1 MSPLRDVSY
10 VICAGIAALFCALTA
25 FIWKSGFP
33 KIMAALMS
41 VSMASHVLE
50 RVLATPTPWLRPVA
64 FCRVL
69 LSLSAVLLF
78 FVSGQSH
85 PTSDTAASKLQ
96 SCGSV
101 TIFVCRD
108 FHARSLMISLFGK
121 NEPEP
126 TLLERLKK
134 SVSKTKAA
142 LAETVDTIFLG
153 ERKIDPSI
161 LKDLETALL
170 SADLGVKPTREILDA
185 VREKMDRN
193 ALADAAQLKREIK
206 SHIIRILNAPVRPD
220 VAASGI
226 STSQNGSGTRVIFI
240 VGVNGAGKTTS
251 IGKLANRL
259 RQEGRSVV
267 LCAADTFR
275 AAAVEQLEIWA
286 QRNGIEVIK
295 QKSGADPAAV
305 VFDAVAAAKARS
317 ADVVIV
323 DTAGRL
329 HTKSNLM
336 AELEKMKR
344 TAAKVI
350 PGAPHDVLLVLDAT
364 TGQNGLAQAR
374 EFTSTVG
381 ITGIILTKLDGT
393 AKGGIVVAISR
404 ELGLPIRFVGTGEQI
419 NDMVPFDAEAYANS
433 LFD

>member
-1 MSPLRDVSY
+1 
-10 VICAGIAALFCALTA
+10 
-25 FIWKSGFP
+25 
-33 KIMAALMS
+33 
-41 VSMASHVLE
+41 
-50 RVLATPTPWLRPVA
+50 
-64 FCRVL
+64 
-69 LSLSAVLLF
+69 
-78 FVSGQSH
+78 
-85 PTSDTAASKLQ
+85 
-96 SCGSV
+96 
-101 TIFVCRD
+101 
-108 FHARSLMISLFGK
+108 MISLFGK

-126 TLLERLKK
+126 TLLDKLKA
-134 SVSKTKAA
+134 SVSKTKAV
-142 LAETVDTIFLG
+142 LSETVDNIFQG
-153 ERKIDPSI
+153 EKKIDAAL
-161 LKDLETALL
+161 LKQLETALL
-170 SADLGVKPTREILDA
+170 SADLGVRTTREILDS
-185 VREKMDRN
+185 VREKLDRN
-193 ALADAAQLKREIK
+193 ALSDGNQLKREIK
-206 SHIIRILNAPVRPD
+206 THIAKILVAS
-220 VAASGI
+220 AASVPLAAGPLAGPMTGI
-226 STSQNGSGTRVIFI
+226 SANGQGPRVIFV

-259 RQEGRSVV
+259 RKDNFSVM

-286 QRNGIEVIK
+286 HRNSIDVIK

-305 VFDAVAAAKARS
+305 AAAKARGTD
-317 ADVVIV
+317 ALIV

-374 EFTSTVG
+374 EFTSSVRV
-381 ITGIILTKLDGT
+381 TGIILTKLDGT
-393 AKGGIVVAISR
+393 AKGGIVVAIAR

-419 NDMVPFDAEAYANS
+419 NDLVPFDPETYVNS

>member
-1 MSPLRDVSY
+1 
-10 VICAGIAALFCALTA
+10 
-25 FIWKSGFP
+25 
-33 KIMAALMS
+33 
-41 VSMASHVLE
+41 
-50 RVLATPTPWLRPVA
+50 
-64 FCRVL
+64 
-69 LSLSAVLLF
+69 
-78 FVSGQSH
+78 
-85 PTSDTAASKLQ
+85 
-96 SCGSV
+96 
-101 TIFVCRD
+101 
-108 FHARSLMISLFGK
+108 MISLFGK
-121 NEPEP
+121 PEP
-126 TLLERLKK
+126 TLAERLKA

-142 LAETVDTIFLG
+142 LSETVDTIFLG
-153 ERKIDPSI
+153 EKKVDPAL
-161 LKDLETALL
+161 LKQLETALI
-170 SADLGVKPTREILDA
+170 SADLGVGTTREILDA
-185 VREKMDRN
+185 VREKLDRN
-193 ALADAAQLKREIK
+193 ALSDASQLKTEIK
-206 SHIIRILNAPVRPD
+206 SHIVRILNAPVASKTLQPGV
-220 VAASGI
+220 VAGS
-226 STSQNGSGTRVIFI
+226 SNGKGPRVIFI

-259 RQEGRSVV
+259 RMEGLSVI

-305 VFDAVAAAKARS
+305 VYDAVAAAKARS
-317 ADVVIV
+317 SDAVIV

-350 PGAPHDVLLVLDAT
+350 PGAPHDILLVLDAT

-381 ITGIILTKLDGT
+381 VTGIILTKLDGT

-404 ELGLPIRFVGTGEQI
+404 ELALPIRFVGTGEQI
-419 NDMVPFDAEAYANS
+419 NDLVPFDAEIYVNS

>member
-1 MSPLRDVSY
+1 
-10 VICAGIAALFCALTA
+10 
-25 FIWKSGFP
+25 
-33 KIMAALMS
+33 
-41 VSMASHVLE
+41 
-50 RVLATPTPWLRPVA
+50 
-64 FCRVL
+64 
-69 LSLSAVLLF
+69 
-78 FVSGQSH
+78 
-85 PTSDTAASKLQ
+85 
-96 SCGSV
+96 
-101 TIFVCRD
+101 
-108 FHARSLMISLFGK
+108 MISLFGK
-121 NEPEP
+121 PEKVEPS
-126 TLLERLKK
+126 LLERLKA

-142 LAETVDTIFLG
+142 LSESVENIFLG
-153 ERKIDPSI
+153 ERKIDPAL
-161 LKDLETALL
+161 LKQLETALL

-193 ALADAAQLKREIK
+193 ALSDASQLKREIK
-206 SHIIRILNAPVRPD
+206 SHIIRILTMNDGSAPGGM
-220 VAASGI
+220 AAAPAKNPAI
-226 STSQNGSGTRVIFI
+226 SPNGSGPRVIFV

-259 RQEGRSVV
+259 RQEGLNVV

-286 QRNGIEVIK
+286 KRNGIDVIK

-305 VFDAVAAAKARS
+305 VYDAMAAAKARS

-374 EFTSTVG
+374 EFTSAVTV
-381 ITGIILTKLDGT
+381 TGIILTKLDGT
-393 AKGGIVVAISR
+393 AKGGIVVAIAR

-419 NDMVPFDAEAYANS
+419 NDMVPFDADTYANS

>member
-1 MSPLRDVSY
+1 
-10 VICAGIAALFCALTA
+10 
-25 FIWKSGFP
+25 
-33 KIMAALMS
+33 
-41 VSMASHVLE
+41 
-50 RVLATPTPWLRPVA
+50 
-64 FCRVL
+64 
-69 LSLSAVLLF
+69 
-78 FVSGQSH
+78 
-85 PTSDTAASKLQ
+85 
-96 SCGSV
+96 
-101 TIFVCRD
+101 
-108 FHARSLMISLFGK
+108 MISLFGK
-121 NEPEP
+121 PEKVEPS
-126 TLLERLKK
+126 LLERLKA

-142 LAETVDTIFLG
+142 LSDSVENIFLG
-153 ERKIDPSI
+153 ERKIDPGL
-161 LKDLETALL
+161 LKKLETALL

-185 VREKMDRN
+185 VREKLNRH
-193 ALADAAQLKREIK
+193 ALSDASQLKREIK
-206 SHIIRILNAPVRPD
+206 SHIIRILTMSDGQAVQAAGAPKMD
-220 VAASGI
+220 GGAAG
-226 STSQNGSGTRVIFI
+226 STAVTPPQKLGTSSNGTGPRVIFV

-259 RQEGRSVV
+259 RQEGLSVV

-286 QRNGIEVIK
+286 MRNGIDVIK

-305 VFDAVAAAKARS
+305 VFDAMVAAKARN
-317 ADVVIV
+317 ADAVIV

-374 EFTSTVG
+374 EFTSAVTV
-381 ITGIILTKLDGT
+381 TGIILTKLDGT
-393 AKGGIVVAISR
+393 AKGGIVVAIAR

-419 NDMVPFDAEAYANS
+419 NDMVPFDAETYASS

>member
-1 MSPLRDVSY
+1 
-10 VICAGIAALFCALTA
+10 
-25 FIWKSGFP
+25 
-33 KIMAALMS
+33 
-41 VSMASHVLE
+41 
-50 RVLATPTPWLRPVA
+50 
-64 FCRVL
+64 
-69 LSLSAVLLF
+69 
-78 FVSGQSH
+78 
-85 PTSDTAASKLQ
+85 
-96 SCGSV
+96 
-101 TIFVCRD
+101 
-108 FHARSLMISLFGK
+108 MISLFGK
-121 NEPEP
+121 PETVEPS
-126 TLLERLKK
+126 LLERLKA

-142 LAETVDTIFLG
+142 LSESVENLFLG
-153 ERKIDPSI
+153 ERKIDPAL
-161 LKDLETALL
+161 LKKLETALL

-185 VREKMDRN
+185 VREKLDRN
-193 ALADAAQLKREIK
+193 ALTDASQLKREIK
-206 SHIIRILNAPVRPD
+206 SHIVRILTMND
-220 VAASGI
+220 GNAASPTAVASAKNPVN
-226 STSQNGSGTRVIFI
+226 STNGASPRVIFI

-259 RQEGRSVV
+259 RQEGLSVV

-286 QRNGIEVIK
+286 KRNGIDVIK

-305 VFDAVAAAKARS
+305 VYDAMAAAKARG

-336 AELEKMKR
+336 AELDKMKR

-374 EFTSTVG
+374 EFTSTVAV
-381 ITGIILTKLDGT
+381 TGIILTKLDGT
-393 AKGGIVVAISR
+393 AKGGIVVAIAR

-419 NDMVPFDAEAYANS
+419 NDMVPFDAETYASS

>member
-1 MSPLRDVSY
+1 
-10 VICAGIAALFCALTA
+10 
-25 FIWKSGFP
+25 
-33 KIMAALMS
+33 
-41 VSMASHVLE
+41 
-50 RVLATPTPWLRPVA
+50 
-64 FCRVL
+64 
-69 LSLSAVLLF
+69 
-78 FVSGQSH
+78 
-85 PTSDTAASKLQ
+85 
-96 SCGSV
+96 
-101 TIFVCRD
+101 
-108 FHARSLMISLFGK
+108 MITLFGK
-121 NEPEP
+121 PEP
-126 TLLERLKK
+126 TLAERLKA

-142 LAETVDTIFLG
+142 LSETVDTIFLG
-153 ERKIDPSI
+153 ERKIDPTV
-161 LKDLETALL
+161 LKKLETALL

-185 VREKMDRN
+185 VREKLDRN
-193 ALADAAQLKREIK
+193 ALADATQLKREIK
-206 SHIIRILNAPVRPD
+206 SHIQRILNASAKPD
-220 VAASGI
+220 TAGASRI
-226 STSQNGSGTRVIFI
+226 ASSPNGTGTRVIFI

-259 RQEGRSVV
+259 RQEKRSVV
-267 LCAADTFR
+267 LCAGDTFR
-275 AAAVEQLEIWA
+275 AAAIEQLEIWA
-286 QRNGIEVIK
+286 QRNGVEVIK
-295 QKSGADPAAV
+295 QKPGADPAAV
-305 VFDAVAAAKARS
+305 VYDALAAAKARS

-419 NDMVPFDAEAYANS
+419 NDLVPFDAEAYANS
-433 LFD
+433 LFE

>member
-1 MSPLRDVSY
+1 
-10 VICAGIAALFCALTA
+10 
-25 FIWKSGFP
+25 
-33 KIMAALMS
+33 
-41 VSMASHVLE
+41 
-50 RVLATPTPWLRPVA
+50 
-64 FCRVL
+64 
-69 LSLSAVLLF
+69 
-78 FVSGQSH
+78 
-85 PTSDTAASKLQ
+85 
-96 SCGSV
+96 
-101 TIFVCRD
+101 
-108 FHARSLMISLFGK
+108 MISLFGK
-121 NEPEP
+121 PEKVEPS
-126 TLLERLKK
+126 LLERLKA

-142 LAETVDTIFLG
+142 LSETVDNLFLG
-153 ERKIDPSI
+153 ERKIDPAL
-161 LKDLETALL
+161 LKQLETALL
-170 SADLGVKPTREILDA
+170 SADLGVTPTKEILDA
-185 VREKMDRN
+185 VREKLDRN
-193 ALADAAQLKREIK
+193 ALSDAGQLKREIK
-206 SHIIRILNAPVRPD
+206 SHIVRILTMNDGSAAAGTSMPPAKNPVVSP
-220 VAASGI
+220 
-226 STSQNGSGTRVIFI
+226 NGSGPRVIFV

-259 RQEGRSVV
+259 RQEGLSVV

-286 QRNGIEVIK
+286 KRNGIDVIK

-305 VFDAVAAAKARS
+305 VYDAMAAAKARG

-374 EFTSTVG
+374 EFTSAVTV
-381 ITGIILTKLDGT
+381 TGIILTKLDGT
-393 AKGGIVVAISR
+393 AKGGIVVAIAR

-419 NDMVPFDAEAYANS
+419 NDMVPFDAETYANS

>member
-1 MSPLRDVSY
+1 
-10 VICAGIAALFCALTA
+10 
-25 FIWKSGFP
+25 
-33 KIMAALMS
+33 
-41 VSMASHVLE
+41 
-50 RVLATPTPWLRPVA
+50 
-64 FCRVL
+64 
-69 LSLSAVLLF
+69 
-78 FVSGQSH
+78 
-85 PTSDTAASKLQ
+85 
-96 SCGSV
+96 
-101 TIFVCRD
+101 
-108 FHARSLMISLFGK
+108 MISLFGK
-121 NEPEP
+121 PEKVEPS
-126 TLLERLKK
+126 LLERLKA

-142 LAETVDTIFLG
+142 LSETVDNLFLG
-153 ERKIDPSI
+153 ERKIDPAL
-161 LKDLETALL
+161 LKQLETALL

-185 VREKMDRN
+185 VREKLDRN
-193 ALADAAQLKREIK
+193 ALSDASQLKLEIK
-206 SHIIRILNAPVRPD
+206 SHIIRILTMNDGSAAAGASVPPAKNPV
-220 VAASGI
+220 I
-226 STSQNGSGTRVIFI
+226 SPNGSGPRVIFV

-286 QRNGIEVIK
+286 KRNGIDVIK

-305 VFDAVAAAKARS
+305 VYDAMAAAKARS

-374 EFTSTVG
+374 EFTSTVTV
-381 ITGIILTKLDGT
+381 TGIILTKLDGT
-393 AKGGIVVAISR
+393 AKGGIVVAIAR

-419 NDMVPFDAEAYANS
+419 NDMVPFDAETYANS